1 MIYIILGLIL
11 IIITLFL
18 ISINLLKKLETA
30 EDILYSYLEYLEK
43 ISKVI
48 ELSDKRLKEIDYR
61 GSFKSDDEIGFFFNQ
76 IKEIQDIL
84 NSFTIKK
91 Q

>member
-1 MIYIILGLIL
+1 MIYIILGLVL
-11 IIITLFL
+11 IIIILFL

-48 ELSDKRLKEIDYR
+48 ELSDKRLKEIDYK
-61 GSFKSDDEIGFFFNQ
+61 GSFKSDDEVGFFFKQ
-76 IKEIQDIL
+76 IKEIQSIL
-84 NSFTIKK
+84 STFILK
-91 Q
+91 